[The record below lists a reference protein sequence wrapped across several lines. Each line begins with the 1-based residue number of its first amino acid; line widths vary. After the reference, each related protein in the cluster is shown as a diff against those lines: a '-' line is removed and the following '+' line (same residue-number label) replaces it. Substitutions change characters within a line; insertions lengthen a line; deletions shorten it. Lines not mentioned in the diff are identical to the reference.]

1 MRLLEHLVEA
11 ESCSDDDSDDET
23 DVVVLQS
30 VVGYAQA
37 FFEKVLPPAEFGAH
51 FRRNCEL
58 ADVLENCASDYRFRT
73 RSDLRR
79 VINSLDLPEQCGPFD
94 NGSFLPRDACFL
106 FFLRRLA
113 SRATLRELMERFG
126 GERTL
131 WGRAVKWMAIY
142 IHERWG
148 HKLESDF
155 AYWAPQFPTFA
166 ACIRA
171 VANAHPAEPA
181 FPPEFGVAAII
192 DNNITETC
200 TPGSGPATPGPG
212 AHRRDPAG
220 LLQRTFYTG
229 WLHLH
234 GVKHQVVMAPNGMI
248 LMIWGPCS
256 CRHNDLYSLD
266 KSGVLDKWMKAMP
279 TGHQIYLL
287 YGDSIYPWRPGL
299 RSRHGAP
306 VGDLHKQDV
315 AMSSCR
321 QLIENGFGLAD
332 TEFPYLSTPSSMK
345 IMSGMPIKELYF
357 CKMYLTNL
365 LLCLYE
371 GQTSLRFACSPPAL
385 EDYVAGV

>member
-1 MRLLEHLVEA
+1 VRTDGTLLDSFSELSTRDGFTCMALSTRFIGKCNIRLQKSVMLLLP
-11 ESCSDDDSDDET
+11 CT
-23 DVVVLQS
+23 LQ
-30 VVGYAQA
+30 
-37 FFEKVLPPAEFGAH
+37 
-51 FRRNCEL
+51 
-58 ADVLENCASDYRFRT
+58 
-73 RSDLRR
+73 
-79 VINSLDLPEQCGPFD
+79 
-94 NGSFLPRDACFL
+94 
-106 FFLRRLA
+106 
-113 SRATLRELMERFG
+113 
-126 GERTL
+126 
-131 WGRAVKWMAIY
+131 
-142 IHERWG
+142 
-148 HKLESDF
+148 
-155 AYWAPQFPTFA
+155 
-166 ACIRA
+166 
-171 VANAHPAEPA
+171 
-181 FPPEFGVAAII
+181 
-192 DNNITETC
+192 
-200 TPGSGPATPGPG
+200 
-212 AHRRDPAG
+212 
-220 LLQRTFYTG
+220 
-229 WLHLH
+229 
-234 GVKHQVVMAPNGMI
+234 QVVMAPNGMI